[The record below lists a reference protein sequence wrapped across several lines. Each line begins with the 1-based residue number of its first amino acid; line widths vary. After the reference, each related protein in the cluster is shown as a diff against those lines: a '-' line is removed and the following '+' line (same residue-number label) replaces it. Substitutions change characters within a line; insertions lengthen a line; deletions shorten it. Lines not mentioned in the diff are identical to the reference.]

1 MRVMVT
7 GGAGYIGSVMVGMLL
22 DAGCDVLVVDNLSRG
37 HEQAVPGV
45 ALDRIDIEDLADLRA
60 SCLEFEPEVC
70 MHFAGSSLV
79 EESVR
84 DPLKYLHGNLV
95 GGLNLLRALADSGCD
110 RLIFSSSCSI
120 FGIPESVPITEDTP
134 AHPINPYGLSKL
146 LFENVLSE
154 CAARDGVRFVS
165 LRYFNAAG
173 AFIEKDLGEDHEPET
188 HLIPR
193 VINAALGKAP
203 EVVIYGTDY
212 PTPDGTCIRDYVHVV
227 DLCQAH
233 LLAMEHLA
241 GGGESRFFNLGT
253 EKGYSVREVV
263 DSVARVSGKKFL
275 VLEAE
280 RRPGDPPILV
290 SSSRKIVL
298 ELGWKPRFDDL
309 DRVVGTA
316 WEWHSEHP
324 DGYLPG

>member
-1 MRVMVT
+1 MT

-22 DAGCDVLVVDNLSRG
+22 DADCDVLVVDNLSRG
-37 HEQAVPGV
+37 HQEAVPDV
-45 ALDRIDIEDLADLRA
+45 AMARIDLENLADLRA
-60 SCLEFEPEVC
+60 SCLEFQPEVC

-95 GGLNLLRALADSGCD
+95 GGLNLLRSLADSGCD

-120 FGIPESVPITEDTP
+120 FGIPESVPITEETP
-134 AHPINPYGLSKL
+134 AQPINPYGLSKL

-154 CAARDGVRFVS
+154 YAARDGVRFVS

-173 AFIEKDLGEDHEPET
+173 AFIERGLGEDHEPET

-193 VINAALGKAP
+193 VIGAALGKEP
-203 EVVIYGTDY
+203 QVIIYGTDY

-233 LLAMEHLA
+233 LLAMEHLTQ
-241 GGGESRFFNLGT
+241 GGESRFFNLGT

-263 DSVARVSGKKFL
+263 DSVARVSGKEFP
-275 VLEAE
+275 VVETE

-298 ELGWKPRFDDL
+298 ELGWKPRFIDL
-309 DRVVGTA
+309 DQVVKTA
-316 WEWHSEHP
+316 YAWHSSHP
-324 DGYLPG
+324 EGYLPG